1 MGRENHGGT
10 AISLEHVEGTMI
22 PISKPLI
29 GSEEKAAVEE
39 VMASGMLAQGPR
51 VAAFEEAFA
60 DYVGVDQAIAVA
72 SGTEA
77 IRLGLLALGVGPN
90 SEVIVPAF
98 TFVATATA
106 VMMTGATPVIV
117 DVEAD
122 TFCMDPVK
130 AAAAVTGKTKAVM
143 PVHLYGHPADMGPL
157 ADLCQERDLS
167 LVEDACQAH
176 GARYRGRRV
185 GSVGEVGTFSFYPTK
200 NMTTG
205 EGGAVT
211 TSDPQLAERLRLLRQ
226 HGLAGPYQ
234 YKMFGYNSRMTDME
248 AAIGLVQLGKLDG
261 YNMARR
267 MNASML
273 TEGLEDLVG
282 CPREAEWAEHVYHQ
296 YTIRTHGRDKL
307 WDHLKRHEIG
317 SGVYYPHPLSDV
329 PVLEGHAVVP
339 EDPEVARELSG
350 QVLSLPVHPGL
361 TSQDLET
368 VIMEVRRALR

>member
-1 MGRENHGGT
+1 MGRENQGVMAFT
-10 AISLEHVEGTMI
+10 VEHIEGPMI

-60 DYVGVDQAIAVA
+60 DYVGVDHAIAVA

-98 TFVATATA
+98 SFVATATA

-117 DVEAD
+117 DVEAE
-122 TFCMDPVK
+122 TFCMDPAKVD
-130 AAAAVTGKTKAVM
+130 AAVSNKTKAVM

-157 ADLCQERDLS
+157 VDLCRDLDVS

-176 GARYRGRRV
+176 GARWKNRRV
-185 GSVGEVGTFSFYPTK
+185 GSVGELGTFSFYPTK

-211 TSDPQLAERLRLLRQ
+211 TSDPELAERLRLLRQ

-234 YKMFGYNSRMTDME
+234 YKMLGYNSRMTDIE

-267 MNASML
+267 MNASLL
-273 TEGLEDLVG
+273 TEGLDDLVAT
-282 CPREAEWAEHVYHQ
+282 PTEADWADHVYHQ
-296 YTIRTHGRDKL
+296 YTIRTPARDNL

-317 SGVYYPHPLSDV
+317 SGVYYPHPLSEI
-329 PVLEGHAVVP
+329 PILEGKARVP
-339 EDPEVARELSG
+339 EVPAVAKELSD

-361 TSQDLET
+361 TSQDIET
-368 VIMEVRRALR
+368 VIMAVRRFFR

>member
-1 MGRENHGGT
+1 
-10 AISLEHVEGTMI
+10 MI

-29 GSEEKAAVEE
+29 GPEEKAAVEE
-39 VMASGMLAQGPR
+39 VMGSGILAQGPK

-60 DYVGVDQAIAVA
+60 DYIGATHAVA
-72 SGTEA
+72 VSSGTEA

-90 SEVIVPAF
+90 SEVVVPAF

-117 DVEAD
+117 DVEED
-122 TFCMDPVK
+122 TFCMDPAKVEP
-130 AAAAVTGKTKAVM
+130 AITNKTKAVM

-157 ADLCQERDLS
+157 VDLCEERDLA

-176 GARYRGRRV
+176 GARWKGRRV

-211 TSDPQLAERLRLLRQ
+211 TSEPQVAERLRLLRQ

-234 YKMFGYNSRMTDME
+234 YKMFGYNSRMTDIE

-267 MNASML
+267 MNASIL
-273 TEGLEDLVG
+273 TEGLEDVVAT
-282 CPREAEWAEHVYHQ
+282 PTEAPWAEHVYHQ
-296 YTIRTHGRDKL
+296 YTIRTADRGGL
-307 WDHLKRHEIG
+307 WDHLGHNEIG
-317 SGVYYPHPLSDV
+317 CGVYYPHPLSEV
-329 PVLEGHAVVP
+329 PILEGKARVP
-339 EDPEVARELSG
+339 EEPVVAKRLSDE
-350 QVLSLPVHPGL
+350 VLSLPVHPGL
-361 TSQDLET
+361 TSQDLEL
-368 VIMEVRRALR
+368 VIMAVRGHLR

>member
-1 MGRENHGGT
+1 
-10 AISLEHVEGTMI
+10 MI

-29 GSEEKAAVEE
+29 GPEEKAAVEE
-39 VMASGMLAQGPR
+39 VLASGMLAQGPK
-51 VAAFEEAFA
+51 VAAFEESFA
-60 DYVGVDQAIAVA
+60 DYISVDHAIAVA

-77 IRLGLLALGVGPN
+77 IRLGLMALGVGPN
-90 SEVIVPAF
+90 SEVIIPAF

-117 DVEAD
+117 DVEED

-130 AAAAVTGKTKAVM
+130 VDAAVSNKTKAVM
-143 PVHLYGHPADMGPL
+143 PVHLYGHPANMGPL
-157 ADLCQERDLS
+157 VELCKDRGLS

-176 GARYRGRRV
+176 GARFRTKRV
-185 GSVGEVGTFSFYPTK
+185 GSVGEIGTFSFYPTK

-211 TSDPQLAERLRLLRQ
+211 TSDPLVAERLRLLRQ

-234 YKMFGYNSRMTDME
+234 YKMFGYNSRMTDIE

-273 TEGLEDLVG
+273 TEGLDDVVATPL
-282 CPREAEWAEHVYHQ
+282 EAPWAEHVYHQ
-296 YTIRTHGRDKL
+296 YTITTPDREGL
-307 WDHLKRHEIG
+307 WDHLKHNEIG
-317 SGVYYPHPLSDV
+317 SGVYYPHPLSEI
-329 PVLEGHAVVP
+329 PILEGKARVP
-339 EDPEVARELSG
+339 AEPLVAKRLSAE
-350 QVLSLPVHPGL
+350 VLSLPVHPGL
-361 TSQDLET
+361 SSQDIET
-368 VIMEVRRALR
+368 VIMAVRGHMR

>member
-1 MGRENHGGT
+1 
-10 AISLEHVEGTMI
+10 MI

-29 GSEEKAAVEE
+29 GPEERKAVEE
-39 VMASGMLAQGPR
+39 VMGSGMLAQGPR

-60 DYVGVDQAIAVA
+60 AYIGVDHAIAVA

-77 IRLGLLALGVGPN
+77 IRLGLLSLGIGPN

-98 TFVATATA
+98 TFVSTATA

-117 DVEAD
+117 DVDED
-122 TFCMDPVK
+122 TLCMDPTK
-130 AAAAVTGKTKAVM
+130 AEAAITRKTKAIM
-143 PVHLYGHPADMGPL
+143 PVHLYGHPADLGPL
-157 ADLCQERDLS
+157 VDLCADRDLS

-176 GARYRGRRV
+176 GARWKDQRA

-211 TSDPQLAERLRLLRQ
+211 TKDPVLGERLRLLRQ

-234 YKMFGYNSRMTDME
+234 YRMFGYNSRMTDIEAAIGLVIE

-261 YNMARR
+261 FNAARR

-273 TEGLEDLVG
+273 TESLDDVVATPLEA
-282 CPREAEWAEHVYHQ
+282 PWAEHVYHQ
-296 YTIRTHGRDKL
+296 YTITTPKREAL
-307 WDHLKRHEIG
+307 WDHLKRKEVG
-317 SGVYYPHPLSDV
+317 CGVYYPHPLNEI
-329 PVLEGHAVVP
+329 PILEGKAVVP
-339 EDPEVARELSG
+339 EAPMVAKRMSD

-361 TSQDLET
+361 SSQDVET
-368 VIMEVRRALR
+368 IIMAVRGYFQ

>member
-1 MGRENHGGT
+1 M
-10 AISLEHVEGTMI
+10 MI

-29 GSEEKAAVEE
+29 GPEEKAAVEE
-39 VMASGMLAQGPR
+39 VMASGMLAQGPK

-60 DYVGVDQAIAVA
+60 DHVGAADAIAVA

-117 DVEAD
+117 DVDAT
-122 TFCMDPVK
+122 TFCMDPARVEG
-130 AAAAVTGKTKAVM
+130 AISTKTKAVM

-157 ADLCQERDLS
+157 VDICQEHGLS

-176 GARYRGRRV
+176 GARWNGRRV

-211 TSDPQLAERLRLLRQ
+211 TSDPEVAERLRLLRQ

-234 YKMFGYNSRMTDME
+234 YKMFGYNSRMTDIE

-267 MNASML
+267 MNASIL
-273 TEGLEDLVG
+273 TEGLEDVVTTPG
-282 CPREAEWAEHVYHQ
+282 EAQWAEHVYHQ
-296 YTIRTHGRDKL
+296 YTIATEGRDKL
-307 WDHLKRHEIG
+307 WDHLKQNDIG
-317 SGVYYPHPLSDV
+317 SGVYYPHPLNEI
-329 PVLEGHAVVP
+329 PILEGKARVP
-339 EDPEVARELSG
+339 EEPVVAKGLSDR
-350 QVLSLPVHPGL
+350 VLSLPVHPGL

-368 VIMEVRRALR
+368 VIMAVRGFFR